1 MVIFEHGGIKDG
13 GRNQS
18 VYHQHA
24 HICTSGGYDTI
35 RYMADML
42 EAEGVFFDPVDTVDR
57 SPIINLQRE
66 FKGQPYFYVQ
76 QGARGIMAHNRDDQI
91 PSQLMQR
98 NMSRLL
104 SGRVLDWKRIGAE
117 EELAVLAV
125 LRIANLLE
133 RCKQ

>member
-1 MVIFEHGGIKDG
+1 
-13 GRNQS
+13 
-18 VYHQHA
+18 
-24 HICTSGGYDTI
+24 
-35 RYMADML
+35 
-42 EAEGVFFDPVDTVDR
+42 
-57 SPIINLQRE
+57 
-66 FKGQPYFYVQ
+66 
-76 QGARGIMAHNRDDQI
+76 MAHNRDDQI